1 MTDFLTSLT
10 ARSFGREPA
19 IRPRVTSLF
28 EPVRNQNAA
37 PREALSTDP
46 ETPILNEVE
55 QESDRERQVSRPMSA
70 LREDVNARNV
80 PRPANASPI
89 SAVVPPP
96 QVDAA
101 ARITAVF
108 VNPREEEKKNIPPTN
123 KSPANRTPQPDENVK
138 EPAPLLHP
146 YLPENAP
153 KRAVT
158 SLPVAARTHD
168 ELSVQEHRGLVL
180 PPKAATDLTAQMKSA
195 ASAMNAGLNVAPR
208 NKTITDS
215 MALAPE
221 PSVHVTIGRIEVRAT
236 SETKQ
241 LSRSRSA
248 SPVMSLEEYLHR
260 RTQRGG
266 Q

>member
-10 ARSFGREPA
+10 ARSFGTESA

-28 EPVRNQNAA
+28 EPVCNQNAA
-37 PREALSTDP
+37 LRETPAPDP
-46 ETPILNEVE
+46 ETLIVNEVE
-55 QESDRERQVSRPMSA
+55 QESDRERRVTRPMLGLSEDVPNVSRPA
-70 LREDVNARNV
+70 NV
-80 PRPANASPI
+80 API
-89 SAVVPPP
+89 SVLVPPP
-96 QVDAA
+96 QVDTP
-101 ARITAVF
+101 ARKSAVL
-108 VNPREEEKKNIPPTN
+108 VNPREDEEKDSPPTS
-123 KSPANRTPQPDENVK
+123 KSPAKRTPRPEENLK
-138 EPAPLLHP
+138 ESVPPLRP
-146 YLPENAP
+146 YLPENDP
-153 KRAVT
+153 KRVVT
-158 SLPVAARTHD
+158 SLPVAARTRD
-168 ELSVQEHRGLVL
+168 EFSTQEHRGLVL

-195 ASAMNAGLNVAPR
+195 ASAMNAGLNVAMR

-215 MALAPE
+215 PAPAPE

-241 LSRSRSA
+241 LSRPRSA